1 MAIGVSVLCAR
12 VKVEE
17 KWLIQALAA
26 AGVPA
31 RPLPPTGAPLPIGPG
46 PVPSGPLAADAVSGV
61 AAELFEATGV
71 IVDRCT
77 DRTVA
82 AAVIPAL
89 RAMGQR
95 VIDAGLAATGDRLA
109 IASALV
115 SAGIPRPAT
124 LLATSEDAGLAAVA
138 QLGFPATLLPLDPGE
153 PEIPFCDRD
162 IAEAVLEHR
171 AVLGSGASTVS
182 LVQGGACA
190 GSRVDVLVV
199 DGRAITAADA
209 ESATL
214 AEMAAGALGASVI
227 GVSLART
234 ERGLVVWDVSA
245 VPAFREQITVHG
257 PAIAAALLNLIATD
271 CESPKNADD
280 AVQLLLMGE
289 LAGGVSARREV
300 ANDVVLS
307 A

>member
-1 MAIGVSVLCAR
+1 MANGVSVLCAR

-17 KWLIQALAA
+17 KWMIQTLAA

-31 RPLPPTGAPLPIGPG
+31 RPLPPTSAPLPIG
-46 PVPSGPLAADAVSGV
+46 PVPSGPLAAGAVSGV
-61 AAELFEATGV
+61 SAEKHSVANGV
-71 IVDRCT
+71 IVDRCA

-89 RAMGQR
+89 RAMGRR
-95 VIDAGLAATGDRLA
+95 VIDAGLAATGNRLE
-109 IASALV
+109 IASALAA
-115 SAGIPRPAT
+115 AGVPLPAM
-124 LLATSEDAGLAAVA
+124 LLATSEEAGLVAVA
-138 QLGFPATLLPLDPGE
+138 ELGFPATLLPLDPGE

-171 AVLGSGASTVS
+171 AVLGSGPSTVA
-182 LVQGGACA
+182 LVQAGACA
-190 GSRVDVLVV
+190 GSRVNVLVIS
-199 DGRAITAADA
+199 GRAINAPNAECANLA
-209 ESATL
+209 ESA
-214 AEMAAGALGASVI
+214 AAVLDASVI

-234 ERGLVVWDVSA
+234 ERGLVVWDVIP
-245 VPAFREQITVHG
+245 VPAFRDEIAAHG
-257 PAIAAALLNLIATD
+257 PVIAEALLNLIGLIGDSAQ
-271 CESPKNADD
+271 NADV

-289 LAGGVSARREV
+289 LPGVVTARREV